1 MKLSQFKFKLPDEN
15 IGLEPP
21 YHRDEAR
28 LMVLHKKTGEIEHRI
43 FKDIIDYFGDGDAF
57 IFNDSQ
63 VFPARL
69 YGNKEKTGALIE
81 VFLLRELNADMRLWD
96 VLVDPARKI
105 RIGNKLY
112 FGEDNSLVAEVID
125 NTTSRGRTLRFLYD
139 GDRDKTIRESR
150 EEFKQSLFALGRT
163 PVPEWVKEET
173 DESDAE
179 NFQTIYA
186 SKEGAVSAPAAGLH
200 FSRELLNRM
209 ILNDVEKSFIT
220 VHMGIG
226 HFRSVDVE
234 DLSKHRVDSEHMI
247 ISQQASDE
255 INGTKRAGGKI
266 CAVGV
271 TVLRALETYVTT
283 NNEIRPNDTWTNK
296 FIFPP
301 YEFSIADAFV
311 SNFHLP
317 GSTML
322 MMEAAF
328 GGFDKVMHAYEV
340 ALEQDY
346 RFGPYGDAL
355 LIV

>member
-1 MKLSQFKFKLPDEN
+1 MKLSQFNFDLPQER
-15 IGLEPP
+15 IAKEPTRW
-21 YHRDEAR
+21 RDECK
-28 LMVLHKKTGEIEHRI
+28 LMVLHKDSGQIEHKL
-43 FKDIIDYFGDGDAF
+43 FKDILEYFHKGDRF
-57 IFNDSQ
+57 VFNDTK
-63 VFPARL
+63 VFPAKL
-69 YGNKEKTGALIE
+69 FGKKEKTGADIM
-81 VFLLRELNADMRLWD
+81 VVLLRELNKEQRLWD
-96 VLVDPARKI
+96 VIVEPARKI

-112 FGEDNSLVAEVID
+112 FGEDESMVAEVID
-125 NTTSRGRTLRFLYD
+125 NTTSRGRTLRFLFD
-139 GDRDKTIRESR
+139 GPY
-150 EEFKQSLFALGRT
+150 EEFKESLFALGRT

-173 DESDAE
+173 DASDAE

-209 ILNDVEKSFIT
+209 ILSDVEKTFIT

-283 NNEIRPNDTWTNK
+283 NREIRPNDTWTNK

>member
-1 MKLSQFKFKLPDEN
+1 MKLSQFNFDLPADR
-15 IGLEPP
+15 IAKEPVRW
-21 YHRDEAR
+21 RDECR
-28 LMVLHKKTGEIEHRI
+28 LMVLHNDSGEIEHKQ
-43 FKDIIDYFGDGDAF
+43 FKDILGYFKKGDRF
-57 IFNDSQ
+57 VFNDTK
-63 VFPARL
+63 VFPAKL
-69 YGNKEKTGALIE
+69 FGKKEKTGADIM
-81 VFLLRELNADMRLWD
+81 VFLLRELNKEQRLWD
-96 VLVDPARKI
+96 VIVEPARKI

-112 FGEDNSLVAEVID
+112 FGEDESMVAEVID

-139 GDRDKTIRESR
+139 GPY
-150 EEFKQSLFALGRT
+150 EEFKESLFALGKT
-163 PVPEWVKEET
+163 PVPEWVKE
-173 DESDAE
+173 DVDAKDAE
-179 NFQTIYA
+179 DFQTIFA

-200 FSRELLNRM
+200 FSRELMNM
-209 ILNDVEKSFIT
+209 MVLNDIEKTFIT

-271 TVLRALETYVTT
+271 TVIRALETYVTT

-317 GSTML
+317 CSTML

-328 GGFDKVMHAYEV
+328 GGFDKVMNAYDV
-340 ALEQDY
+340 ALAEGY

-355 LIV
+355 LII

>member
-1 MKLSQFKFKLPDEN
+1 MKLSQFNFDLPQER
-15 IGLEPP
+15 IAKEPVRW
-21 YHRDEAR
+21 RDECK
-28 LMVLHKKTGEIEHRI
+28 LMVMHKDSGEIEHRL
-43 FKDIIDYFGDGDAF
+43 FKDILDYFGKGDRF
-57 IFNDSQ
+57 VFNDTK
-63 VFPARL
+63 VFPAKL
-69 YGNKEKTGALIE
+69 FGKKEKTGADIM
-81 VFLLRELNADMRLWD
+81 VFLLRELNKEQRLWD
-96 VLVDPARKI
+96 VIVEPARKI

-112 FGEDNSLVAEVID
+112 FGEDESMVAEVID

-139 GDRDKTIRESR
+139 GPY
-150 EEFKQSLFALGRT
+150 EEFKESLFALGKT
-163 PVPEWVKEET
+163 PVPEWVKEDVSPE
-173 DESDAE
+173 DAE
-179 NFQTIYA
+179 NFQTIFA

-200 FSRELLNRM
+200 FSRELMNRM
-209 ILNDVEKSFIT
+209 ILEDVEKTFIT

-247 ISQQASDE
+247 ITPEAAEE
-255 INGTKRAGGKI
+255 INSTKRAGHKI

-271 TVLRALETYVTT
+271 TVIRALETYVTT
-283 NNEIRPNDTWTNK
+283 NNEISANDIWTNK

-317 GSTML
+317 CSTML

-328 GGFDKVMHAYEV
+328 GGFDKVMNAYQT
-340 ALEQDY
+340 ALREDY

-355 LIV
+355 LII

>member
-1 MKLSQFKFKLPDEN
+1 MKLSQFNFDLPEEK
-15 IGLEPP
+15 IAKEPTRW
-21 YHRDEAR
+21 RDECK
-28 LMVLHKKTGEIEHRI
+28 LMVLHKDSGEIEHRQ
-43 FKDIIDYFGDGDAF
+43 FKDILDYFSKGDRF
-57 IFNDSQ
+57 VFNDTK
-63 VFPARL
+63 VFPAKL
-69 YGNKEKTGALIE
+69 FGKKEKTGADIM
-81 VFLLRELNADMRLWD
+81 VFLLRELNKEQRLWD
-96 VLVDPARKI
+96 VIVEPARKI

-112 FGEDNSLVAEVID
+112 FGEDESMVAEVID

-139 GDRDKTIRESR
+139 GPY
-150 EEFKQSLFALGRT
+150 EEFKESLFALGQT
-163 PVPEWVKEET
+163 PVPEWVKEDVTPE
-173 DESDAE
+173 DAE
-179 NFQTIYA
+179 YFQTIFA

-209 ILNDVEKSFIT
+209 ILNDVEKTFIT

-247 ISQQASDE
+247 ISDQAAAE
-255 INGTKRAGGKI
+255 INSTKRAGHKI

-271 TVLRALETYVTT
+271 TVIRALETYVTT
-283 NNEIRPNDTWTNK
+283 NCEIRPNDTWTNK

-301 YEFSIADAFV
+301 YDFSIADAFV
-311 SNFHLP
+311 SNFHRP

-328 GGFDKVMHAYEV
+328 GGFDKVMNAYDV

-355 LIV
+355 LII

>member
-1 MKLSQFKFKLPDEN
+1 MKLSQFNFDLPQDR
-15 IGLEPP
+15 IAKEPA
-21 YHRDEAR
+21 YWRDECK
-28 LMVLHKKTGEIEHRI
+28 LMILHKDTGEIEHKI
-43 FKDIIDYFGDGDAF
+43 FKDILDYFHKGDRF
-57 IFNDSQ
+57 VFNDTK
-63 VFPARL
+63 VFPAKL
-69 YGNKEKTGALIE
+69 YGKKEKTGADIM
-81 VFLLRELNADMRLWD
+81 VFLLRELNKEQRLWD
-96 VLVDPARKI
+96 VIVEPARKI

-112 FGEDNSLVAEVID
+112 FGEDESMVAEVID
-125 NTTSRGRTLRFLYD
+125 NTTSRGRTLRFLFD
-139 GDRDKTIRESR
+139 GPY
-150 EEFKQSLFALGRT
+150 EEFKESLFTLGKT

-179 NFQTIYA
+179 NFQTIFA

-200 FSRELLNRM
+200 FSRELMNRM
-209 ILNDVEKSFIT
+209 ILNDIERTFIT

-247 ISQQASDE
+247 ISPEAAGQ
-255 INGTKRAGGKI
+255 INGTKRAGHKI

-271 TVLRALETYVTT
+271 TVIRALETYVTT
-283 NNEIRPNDTWTNK
+283 SSEIRANDTWTNK

-301 YEFSIADAFV
+301 YDFSIADAFV

-328 GGFDKVMHAYEV
+328 GGYEKVMNAYEV

-355 LIV
+355 LIL